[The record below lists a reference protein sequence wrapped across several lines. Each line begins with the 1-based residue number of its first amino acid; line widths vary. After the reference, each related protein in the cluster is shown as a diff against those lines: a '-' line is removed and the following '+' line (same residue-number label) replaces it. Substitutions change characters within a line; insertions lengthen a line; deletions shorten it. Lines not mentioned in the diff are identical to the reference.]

1 MKNKLFYFTL
11 IVALLFCKSIIL
23 GGSKVETFNLKN
35 GIKVVYKQ
43 VEGRNLTAL
52 KLCSPVS
59 IAYENTDKAGVT
71 SLLYSV
77 MNQSTKKRDVTTL
90 ATDIENLG
98 SSIGFDVE
106 YDFSGLNLECMSK
119 YFDKTLEIFTD
130 IITNP
135 AFDEKEI
142 EKQKILHT
150 ESIKNRADNITQTAY
165 DKMISEFFSKN
176 NPYSYTSY
184 GKIETLKNITKQDII
199 DTYNKIFTTK
209 GIVIT
214 VVTDIEASQIKSK
227 LNKSFGSLKFTQE
240 AIQPA
245 FTDNLPL
252 KQEKIYSAKFN
263 QAFIIYAYD
272 VPNIYNKDFYT
283 LKLIASVLGSR
294 MTSRL
299 FIELRE
305 KLGLA
310 YEVNTRFPTRKNS
323 SYFSIYIGLDKKNIQ
338 ITKDGIE
345 KIMED
350 LCNTAVPEQELKD
363 TKQYVKGI
371 YLLSNQ
377 SVERQA
383 YNLMFGEIFGLG
395 YKFNDLFIEELEKVT
410 SDDILK
416 VANKYF
422 KQTPLKIILQPE
434 K

>member
-1 MKNKLFYFTL
+1 MKNKLFYL
-11 IVALLFCKSIIL
+11 ILTVVLLCCQSIIF

-52 KLCSPVS
+52 KFCSPVS
-59 IAYENTDKAGVT
+59 VAYENTDKAGVT
-71 SLLYSV
+71 TLLYSV
-77 MNQSTKKRDVTTL
+77 MNQSTKKRDVNTL

-106 YDFSGLNLECMSK
+106 YDFSGFNLECMSK
-119 YFDKTLEIFTD
+119 YFNETLEILTD

-135 AFDEKEI
+135 AFDEQEF
-142 EKQKILHT
+142 EKQKVLQI

-165 DKMISEFFSKN
+165 DKMINEFFPQD

-184 GKIETLKNITKQDII
+184 GKIETLQKTAKQDII

-214 VVTDIEASQIKSK
+214 VVSDIDVSKIKSK
-227 LNKSFGSLKFTQE
+227 LNKSFGSLKLTQE
-240 AIQPA
+240 AIQPSV
-245 FTDNLPL
+245 TNILPL
-252 KQEKIYSAKFN
+252 RDEKVYPAKFN

-310 YEVNTRFPTRKNS
+310 YEVNTRFPTRKNG

-338 ITKDGIE
+338 LTKDGIE
-345 KIMED
+345 KIMEN
-350 LCNTAVPEQELKD
+350 LCTTPVPEQELKD

-371 YLLSNQ
+371 YLLANQ
-377 SVERQA
+377 PVERQA

-395 YKFNDLFIEELEKVT
+395 YQFNDLFIEELEKVT
-410 SDDILK
+410 SADILK

-422 KQTPLKIILQPE
+422 KQNPLKIILRPE

>member
-1 MKNKLFYFTL
+1 MKNKLFCFIL
-11 IVALLFCKSIIL
+11 SAVLLFCQTIIL
-23 GGSKVETFNLKN
+23 GGTKVETFNLKN

-43 VEGRNLTAL
+43 IQNGQLTAL
-52 KLCSPVS
+52 KICSPVS
-59 IAYENTDKAGVT
+59 VAYEQTDKAGVT
-71 SLLYSV
+71 TLLYSV
-77 MNQSTKKRDVTTL
+77 MNQSTKKRDVNTL

-106 YDFSGLNLECMSK
+106 YDFSGFNLECMSK
-119 YFDKTLEIFTD
+119 YFDKTLEILTD

-135 AFDEKEI
+135 AFDEKEL
-142 EKQKILHT
+142 EKQRILQI

-165 DKMISEFFSKN
+165 DKMISDFFPNN

-184 GKIETLKNITKQDII
+184 GKTETLQKITKQDII

-214 VVTDIEASQIKSK
+214 VVSDIDASTLKNK
-227 LNKSFGSLKFTQE
+227 LNKSLGSLKLTQE
-240 AIQPA
+240 ANQPA
-245 FTDNLPL
+245 FTDTLPL
-252 KQEKIYSAKFN
+252 RQEKIYPAKFN

-272 VPNIYNKDFYT
+272 APNIYDNDFYT

-299 FIELRE
+299 FRELRE

-310 YEVNTRFPTRKNS
+310 YEVNTRFPTRKNG

-350 LCNTAVPEQELKD
+350 LCNTAIPEQELKD
-363 TKQYVKGI
+363 TKQYVKGV

-395 YKFNDLFIEELEKVT
+395 YQFNDLFIEKLEQV
-410 SDDILK
+410 SADDILK

-422 KQTPLKIILQPE
+422 KQTPLKLILQPE

>member
-1 MKNKLFYFTL
+1 MKNKLFYFILIITL
-11 IVALLFCKSIIL
+11 LCCKSIIF

-52 KLCSPVS
+52 KIFSPLS

-71 SLLYSV
+71 TLLYSV
-77 MNQSTKKRDVTTL
+77 MNQSTKKRDVNTL

-106 YDFSGLNLECMSK
+106 YDFSGFNLECISK
-119 YFDKTLEIFTD
+119 YFDKTLEILTD

-135 AFDEKEI
+135 AFDEKEL
-142 EKQKILHT
+142 EKQRILQI

-165 DKMISEFFSKN
+165 DKMISEFFPKK

-184 GKIETLKNITKQDII
+184 GKIETLQKITKQDII

-214 VVTDIEASQIKSK
+214 VVSDIDVSQIKSK
-227 LNKSFGSLKFTQE
+227 LNKSFGSLKLTQQ

-245 FTDNLPL
+245 VTDVLPL
-252 KQEKIYSAKFN
+252 RQEKVYPAKFN

-272 VPNIYNKDFYT
+272 VPNVYNKDFYA
-283 LKLIASVLGSR
+283 LKLISSVLGSR

-310 YEVNTRFPTRKNS
+310 YEVNTRFPTRKNAG
-323 SYFSIYIGLDKKNIQ
+323 YFSIYIGLDKKNINV
-338 ITKDGIE
+338 TKNGIE
-345 KIMED
+345 KIMKD
-350 LCNTAVPEQELKD
+350 LCNNPVPEEELKD

-371 YLLSNQ
+371 YLLANQ

-383 YNLMFGEIFGLG
+383 YNLMFGEILGLG
-395 YKFNDLFIEELEKVT
+395 YGFNDLFIEKLEKVT
-410 SDDILK
+410 SADILK

-422 KQTPLKIILQPE
+422 KKTPFKLILKPE